1 MSVIVY
7 TLAVTIILPTQSNC
21 RSCSL
26 KMIYGDVYDIMCCCI
41 LYGVSWSKHN

>member
-7 TLAVTIILPTQSNC
+7 ILAVNIILPTQSNC

-26 KMIYGDVYDIMCCCI
+26 KMMSGGVYDIIGCYI